1 LTAEYAAR
9 RAATAGTARGPR
21 RLARAI
27 GIRRVRLATGL
38 VMFTYLLTHYTNHA
52 LGNISLAAMNA
63 GLEYHVRL
71 WQSWP
76 GTLALYAALTI
87 HAALGLWALYQR
99 RDFRFR
105 ASEAIQLIFGLSI
118 PLLLAQHVVA
128 ERLGLALYGIDR
140 GYPQALY
147 AFWVA
152 APTRGVVQGIAL
164 LVAWTHACIGL
175 YFSLRLRRWF
185 PRAAPALFAAAIL
198 LPTLALLG
206 YYQGGRAVVA
216 LSAVPEWR
224 ADNLTPGQVGTPAQ
238 NDGIVHIRELILYGW
253 GAAIVLV
260 LLARG
265 LRALAERR
273 HGLVRITYPDG
284 RSVRIPLGFSVL
296 EASWRFSIPHACVCG
311 GRGRCSTCRIRIVGD
326 RGGLPEP
333 SPREI
338 SVLERA
344 GYGNDAAVRLACQL
358 RPKTDVV
365 VVPLLPPNADAS
377 YAVGNRHPHTGEE
390 RHIVSMFVD
399 MRGSTKM
406 AEGRMPFDTVFIINR
421 FIGAVSQAVI
431 EAGGEPNQF
440 LGDGMLALFGLEAR
454 PATASRQALRAA
466 SLIARNVE
474 QLNRQFAEELS
485 EPIRFGIGIH
495 GGEVIVG
502 DIGYREHVV
511 FTALG
516 DAVNVTARLQEMTK
530 ALDCEVVFSDE
541 VRKSAGLSADEM
553 PTVEVP
559 IRGRVEPLLVRTAR
573 AADMLATPSDAAAPA
588 LSAAPLL

>member
-1 LTAEYAAR
+1 MSTECAAQRSTTA
-9 RAATAGTARGPR
+9 TTARSPG

-27 GIRRVRLATGL
+27 GVRRIRLATGL
-38 VMFTYLLTHYTNHA
+38 VMFAYLLTHFTNHS
-52 LGNISLAAMNA
+52 LGNISLAALNA
-63 GLEYHVRL
+63 GLEYHVWL

-76 GTLALYAALTI
+76 GTLLLYTALAV
-87 HAALGLWALYQR
+87 HASLGLWALYQR
-99 RDFRFR
+99 RDFRFKP
-105 ASEAIQLIFGLSI
+105 SEAIQLIFGLSI

-128 ERLGLALYGIDR
+128 ERLGLAIYGVER
-140 GYPQALY
+140 GYAQALY

-152 APTRGVVQGIAL
+152 TPMRGVVQTIAL

-175 YFSLRLRRWF
+175 YFWLRLKRWF
-185 PRAAPALFAAAIL
+185 PRTAPALFAAAIL

-206 YYQGGRAVVA
+206 YYQGGRAVIA
-216 LSAVPEWR
+216 FSAVPEWR
-224 ADNLTPGQVGTPAQ
+224 ADNLSPGQLGTPEQ
-238 NDGIVHIRELILYGW
+238 NAGLADIREKILYGW
-253 GAAIVLV
+253 GVAIVLV

-265 LRALAERR
+265 VRSLAERR
-273 HGLVRITYPDG
+273 HGLIRITYPDG
-284 RSVRIPLGFSVL
+284 RSVRVPLGFSVL
-296 EASWRFSIPHACVCG
+296 EASWRFNIAHACVCG

-326 RGGLPEP
+326 HTGLPEA

-338 SVLERA
+338 AVLERA
-344 GYGNDAAVRLACQL
+344 GYGDDAAVRLACQL

-377 YAVGNRHPHTGEE
+377 YAVGNRRTHSGEE
-390 RHIVSMFVD
+390 RFVVSMFVD

-421 FIGAVSQAVI
+421 FIGSVAQAVI

-440 LGDGMLALFGLEAR
+440 LGDGMLALFGLEAK
-454 PATASRQALRAA
+454 PTTASRQALRAA
-466 SLIARNVE
+466 SLIAENVE
-474 QLNRQFAEELS
+474 RLNQQFGEELS

-516 DAVNVTARLQEMTK
+516 DAVNVAARLQEMTK

-541 VRKSAGLSADEM
+541 VRKSAGLPTDGM
-553 PTVEVP
+553 PIVEVP
-559 IRGRVEPLLVRTAR
+559 IRGRVEPLIVRTAR
-573 AADMLATPSDAAAPA
+573 AAVVLSTPIEAAA
-588 LSAAPLL
+588 AAASPV

>member
-1 LTAEYAAR
+1 
-9 RAATAGTARGPR
+9 
-21 RLARAI
+21 
-27 GIRRVRLATGL
+27 V
-38 VMFTYLLTHYTNHA
+38 
-52 LGNISLAAMNA
+52 
-63 GLEYHVRL
+63 
-71 WQSWP
+71 
-76 GTLALYAALTI
+76 

-105 ASEAIQLIFGLSI
+105 MSEAIQMILGLSL

-128 ERLGLALYGIDR
+128 ERLGLAVYGIER
-140 GYPQALY
+140 GYAQALH

-152 APTRGVVQGIAL
+152 TPMRGVVQTIAL

-175 YFSLRLRRWF
+175 YFWLRLKRWF
-185 PRAAPALFAAAIL
+185 SRAAPALFAAAIL

-206 YYQGGRAVVA
+206 YYQGGRAVIQ
-216 LSAVPEWR
+216 LSTVPEWR
-224 ADNLTPGQVGTPAQ
+224 ADNLTPGHLGTPEQ
-238 NDGIVHIRELILYGW
+238 NAGLADIRERILYGW
-253 GAAIVLV
+253 GVAIVVV

-265 LRALAERR
+265 VRSLAERR

-284 RSVRIPLGFSVL
+284 RSVRVPLGFSVL
-296 EASWRFSIPHACVCG
+296 EASWRYNIAHACVCG

-326 RGGLPEP
+326 RSGLPEP

-344 GYGNDAAVRLACQL
+344 GYGDDDAVRLACQL

-377 YAVGNRHPHTGEE
+377 YAVGNRRPHTGVE
-390 RHIVSMFVD
+390 RYIVSMFVD

-440 LGDGMLALFGLEAR
+440 LGDGILALFGLEVKA
-454 PATASRQALRAA
+454 ATASRQALRAA
-466 SLIARNVE
+466 SLIAANVE
-474 QLNRQFAEELS
+474 RLNQQFAEELS

-502 DIGYREHVV
+502 DIGYREHMV

-541 VRKSAGLSADEM
+541 VRISAGLPADAI

-559 IRGRVEPLLVRTAR
+559 IRGRVEPLIVRTAR
-573 AADMLATPSDAAAPA
+573 TAAMLANPA
-588 LSAAPLL
+588 EAVT

>member
-1 LTAEYAAR
+1 
-9 RAATAGTARGPR
+9 
-21 RLARAI
+21 
-27 GIRRVRLATGL
+27 
-38 VMFTYLLTHYTNHA
+38 MFAYLLTHYTNHA
-52 LGNISLAAMNA
+52 LGNISLAALNA
-63 GLEYHVRL
+63 GFEYHVWL

-76 GTLALYAALTI
+76 GTLALYSSLAI
-87 HAALGLWALYQR
+87 HATLGLWALYQR

-105 ASEAIQLIFGLSI
+105 AGEAIQLIFGLSI

-128 ERLGLALYGIDR
+128 ERLGLAIYGIER
-140 GYPQALY
+140 GYAQALY
-147 AFWVA
+147 SFWVA
-152 APTRGVVQGIAL
+152 TPMRGVVQTIAL

-175 YFSLRLRRWF
+175 YFWLRLKRWF

-206 YYQGGRAVVA
+206 YYQGGRSVVA
-216 LSAVPEWR
+216 LSALPEWR
-224 ADNLTPGQVGTPAQ
+224 AENLTPGQLGTPEQ
-238 NDGIVHIRELILYGW
+238 NAGLVDIREQILYGW

-260 LLARG
+260 LLARVT
-265 LRALAERR
+265 RSLAERR
-273 HGLVRITYPDG
+273 HGLIRVTYPDG
-284 RSVRIPLGFSVL
+284 RSVRVPVGFSVL
-296 EASWRFSIPHACVCG
+296 EASWRFNIAHACVCG

-326 RGGLPEP
+326 RSGLPEP
-333 SPREI
+333 APREV

-344 GYGNDAAVRLACQL
+344 GYGDDDAVRLACQL
-358 RPKTDVV
+358 RPTSDVV

-377 YAVGNRHPHTGEE
+377 YAVGNRRSHTGEE
-390 RHIVSMFVD
+390 RYVVSMFVD

-440 LGDGMLALFGLEAR
+440 LGDGMLALFGLEAK
-454 PATASRQALRAA
+454 PATAARQALRAA
-466 SLIARNVE
+466 SLVAANVE
-474 QLNRQFAEELS
+474 GLNAQFAEELS

-516 DAVNVTARLQEMTK
+516 DAVNVSARLQEMTK

-541 VRKSAGLSADEM
+541 LRKLAGLPPDAM

-559 IRGRVEPLLVRTAR
+559 IRGRTEPLIVRTAQT
-573 AADMLATPSDAAAPA
+573 AAMLATPTEVAVAAAAP
-588 LSAAPLL
+588 L